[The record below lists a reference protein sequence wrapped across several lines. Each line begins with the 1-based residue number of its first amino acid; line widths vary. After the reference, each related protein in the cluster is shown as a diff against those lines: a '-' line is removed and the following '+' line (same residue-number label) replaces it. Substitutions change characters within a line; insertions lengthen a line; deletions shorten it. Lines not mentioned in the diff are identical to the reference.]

1 MAVNCP
7 CCRRPADLRP
17 EALAFA
23 IGATGL
29 EARVLAAVWRGKGQP
44 VHHAQIIRAMY
55 DPDDEGP
62 ADRYLAFKVALCH
75 LRKRLRGT
83 SYSIENIHY
92 DYGYRLVTSQDRQAG
107 GSTFRAELAT
117 ADAERRAA

>member
-17 EALAFA
+17 EVLAFA

-29 EARVLAAVWRGKGQP
+29 EAHVLAAVWRGKGQP

-55 DPDDEGP
+55 DPNSEGP
-62 ADRYLAFKVALCH
+62 VDRYSGFKVTLCH
-75 LRKRLRGT
+75 LRKKLRGT
-83 SYSIENIHY
+83 GYAIKNVHY
-92 DYGYRLVTSQDRQAG
+92 DCGYRLVNDQDRQEG
-107 GSTFRAELAT
+107 DSVFRAEP
-117 ADAERRAA
+117 

>member
-1 MAVNCP
+1 MTVNCP

-44 VHHAQIIRAMY
+44 VHHTQIIRAMY

-83 SYSIENIHY
+83 GYAIENVHY
-92 DYGYRLVTSQDRQAG
+92 DYGYRLVTSQDQQAG
-107 GSTFRAELAT
+107 VSTFRAEPI
-117 ADAERRAA
+117 DAERWAA